1 MSEYSNSELLP
12 RFSSTASIIPS
23 RAKSSILCPS
33 VGPVTWRSS
42 LVFPQCLHAGFLFF
56 IRSCPYSS
64 KVDLR
69 VVLCA
74 TALAA
79 TLAPASAVLPQTSAA
94 APAVPTQPCFLYH
107 SPSSSQEP
115 ERPYS
120 VSQPDHG
127 PPLLRIP
134 PSRPIELG
142 IKLKLLLPVRPY
154 MLRPPSSLLC
164 HLTWSHMVTYHTSV
178 SSFFL

>member
-1 MSEYSNSELLP
+1 MAPPLGKVGNLLSEYSNSELLP
-12 RFSSTASIIPS
+12 RFSPTASIIPS

-56 IRSCPYSS
+56 IRSCSYSS

-94 APAVPTQPCFLYH
+94 APAVPMQPCFLYH

-120 VSQPDHG
+120 VSQIMVLHFLEFLRRV
-127 PPLLRIP
+127 PLNL
-134 PSRPIELG
+134 E
-142 IKLKLLLPVRPY
+142 
-154 MLRPPSSLLC
+154 
-164 HLTWSHMVTYHTSV
+164 
-178 SSFFL
+178 